1 MSWPDV
7 SSSLPLQLLVGSSV
21 LVAVIYTFRDAFY
34 PRPLDF
40 IPYNAEAKE
49 RILGDLPDIKA
60 VGSVTN
66 WLATQPTK
74 HQSPLFQAFVAPF
87 GKPWVVVADH
97 HEAADICMHRLKEFD
112 RARVTISVF
121 GGIIPGSQLT
131 LKSSDPQFRR
141 NKELVKDLMTPS
153 FLAEVCLQY
162 QRSFHGYLLTCV

>member
-7 SSSLPLQLLVGSSV
+7 ISSLPLQLLVGSSV
-21 LVAVIYTFRDAFY
+21 LVAVIIYTFRDAFY

-40 IPYNAEAKE
+40 IPYNAEAKD

-60 VGSVTN
+60 AGSVTN

-74 HQSPLFQAFVAPF
+74 HNSPLFQAFVAPF

-97 HEAADICMHRLKEFD
+97 HEAADICMRRLKEFD

-131 LKSSDPQFRR
+131 LKSSDPQFRK

-153 FLAEVCLQY
+153 FLAEVRLSH
-162 QRSFHGYLLTCV
+162 QRFLHGY